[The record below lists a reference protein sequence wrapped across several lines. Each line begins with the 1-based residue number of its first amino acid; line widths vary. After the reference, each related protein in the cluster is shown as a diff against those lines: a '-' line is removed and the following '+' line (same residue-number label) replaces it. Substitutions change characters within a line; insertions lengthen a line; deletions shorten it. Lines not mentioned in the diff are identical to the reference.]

1 MSKPIAVNIDGREY
15 RIIAA
20 EDEAYVQK
28 VAAHV
33 DAQVK
38 AVIREAKVSS
48 VDGATL
54 AALNL
59 ADQYFKEAE
68 ASENLRR
75 QLKESLEESGKKQQE
90 ISELKRQIFQL
101 QNKLSGRK

>member
-33 DAQVK
+33 DEQVK
-38 AVIREAKVSS
+38 SVIREAKVSS

-59 ADQYFKEAE
+59 ADQ
-68 ASENLRR
+68 
-75 QLKESLEESGKKQQE
+75 
-90 ISELKRQIFQL
+90 
-101 QNKLSGRK
+101 